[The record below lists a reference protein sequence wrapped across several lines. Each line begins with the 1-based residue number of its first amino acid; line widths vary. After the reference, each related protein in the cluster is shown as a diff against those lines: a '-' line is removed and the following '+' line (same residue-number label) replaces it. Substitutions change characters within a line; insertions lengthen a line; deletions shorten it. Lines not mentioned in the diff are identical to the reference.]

1 MQEAIVAL
9 IVIAAAAYAVWR
21 WMPGALKRKAAGAIA
36 DGGQRLGVTDEAG
49 AQKLSDA
56 LSAPSGCGACAKCAP
71 SCASKGGEQQA
82 P

>member
-9 IVIAAAAYAVWR
+9 IVVVAAAYAAWR

-36 DGGQRLGVTDEAG
+36 GGSQRLGMTDEAG
-49 AQKLSDA
+49 AQKLSEA

-71 SCASKGGEQQA
+71 SCATKGDEQDA
-82 P
+82 R